1 MSETPLKMSAEEAL
15 IDHQVDALVVTVSE
29 NERPLLGL
37 AGLLD
42 WRFQGA
48 ISGCLRAG
56 AITGKLGECVYF
68 PVSKNGQLYKI
79 LLLGV
84 GSHESVTAEALKPL
98 QKNLANLKLNSV
110 GVSRKDF
117 GNPPEDLLAKHFKD
131 VQLRVSA

>member
-1 MSETPLKMSAEEAL
+1 MSETLKQLSAEEVL
-15 IDHQVDALVVTVSE
+15 INHQVDALVATVSE

-48 ISGCLRAG
+48 ISACLRAG
-56 AITGKLGECVYF
+56 AITGKIGECVYF

-84 GSHESVTAEALKPL
+84 GSHPTVTAEAVKPL
-98 QKNLANLKLNSV
+98 QKNLDQSQIKF
-110 GVSRKDF
+110 SRCF
-117 GNPPEDLLAKHFKD
+117 AKRLWKSTRRAFYET
-131 VQLRVSA
+131 S